1 MVDTIETFVTR
12 NRLPEHAAGLAVLA
26 RLKDRISRELRE
38 YPYPIAGCDEVF
50 KLLVL
55 QKECCRIALGGIE
68 GDERLTVEDAAAAIR
83 DLLATPVAM
92 PAADAAALQAL
103 VLACGA

>member
-1 MVDTIETFVTR
+1 MADTIENVVTCGQ
-12 NRLPEHAAGLAVLA
+12 PPKHAAGLAVLA
-26 RLKDRISRELRE
+26 RLKDRISLELRN

-55 QKECCRIALGGIE
+55 QKECCRIALGGLN
-68 GDERLTVEDAAAAIR
+68 GDERLTIGDAEAAIC

-92 PAADAAALQAL
+92 PAAEEAALRAL
-103 VLACGA
+103 VGTSGD